1 MVNKITTPPTQNE
14 VIDKINEL
22 VDGKQDTITSSNKLS
37 ASLVSGLA
45 TVATSGSYNDLS
57 NKPTIPT
64 VNNATLTIQK
74 NGSNVATFTANASS
88 NVTANISVPTNTN
101 ELTNGAGFITSSAL
115 TGYEQTSNKVTSIS
129 SSSTDTQYPS
139 AKCVYD
145 IVGDV
150 ETLINAL

>member
-1 MVNKITTPPTQNE
+1 MVNKLTTPPTKRE

-22 VDGKQDTITSSNKLS
+22 VDDKQDVITSSNKLS

-45 TVATSGSYNDLS
+45 TVATSGSYNNLS

-88 NVTANISVPTNTN
+88 NVTANISVPNTV
-101 ELTNGAGFITSSAL
+101 SS
-115 TGYEQTSNKVTSIS
+115 VS
-129 SSSTDTQYPS
+129 SSSTNADAVGAKLFYDTCGDIES
-139 AKCVYD
+139 A
-145 IVGDV
+145 
-150 ETLINAL
+150 INTIRGVS